1 MLCAAAEQSAP
12 WPKGDRP
19 RFGNPVGETIALYA
33 RAIEPVIDA
42 AAARYKAET
51 VLELIGAL
59 FIYAGHVEIGNAL
72 RGFSTKF
79 IRQDNGQRT
88 PCCCR

>member
-1 MLCAAAEQSAP
+1 MLCAATEESAP

-19 RFGNPVGETIALYA
+19 LRGNPVGETIALYA
-33 RAIEPVIDA
+33 RGIESAIDA
-42 AAARYKAET
+42 AAARHKAET

-59 FIYAGHVEIGNAL
+59 SIYAGHVEIGNAL

-79 IRQDNGQRT
+79 IRQDNGDRAVAVN
-88 PCCCR
+88 